1 MGKILKMN
9 LNLQWQYFKDM
20 TQHDVDFDTNIIKYT
35 IEYHNLLLYHNNYNN
50 YGYVIIIPTTY

>member
-1 MGKILKMN
+1 MN

-50 YGYVIIIPTTY
+50 YGYVIIIPTMY